1 VPQRGWLL
9 DDAQLAGVRGD
20 VLAHLDHVVDVGLR
34 VGPPRYRQPDQVH
47 RRRLLGAVG
56 VAAEHHRADLAAAD
70 AAFQVEGDR
79 ERLPGRLERGDVRQQ
94 RPRVD
99 VDGVAA
105 DGQDYRYPGR
115 VEGLAQVLGRADAVA
130 QVVLV
135 DRFAQ
140 ALGDPSMSR
149 PAIPP

>member
-1 VPQRGWLL
+1 
-9 DDAQLAGVRGD
+9 
-20 VLAHLDHVVDVGLR
+20 
-34 VGPPRYRQPDQVH
+34 
-47 RRRLLGAVG
+47 
-56 VAAEHHRADLAAAD
+56 
-70 AAFQVEGDR
+70 
-79 ERLPGRLERGDVRQQ
+79 VRQQ

-105 DGQDYRYPGR
+105 DGQDDRYPGR